1 MATLWEGRSA
11 QSEDDVFRAYNTSQ
25 FSLITSSLY
34 CGHSDSAKG
43 CAMRYPNVLVPA
55 GKVIDAAVLYM
66 RCRTSKTGTMNSR
79 IRAQKAANPITFSDI
94 TDFDARVWT
103 DEYINWDEIEA
114 WSAPLYYTSDDF
126 KAVVQEVINLPG
138 WASGNAMVILWDD
151 WEGRSSLNA
160 ERHPYSWDG
169 GALSATKLIVTYS
182 DPPPAGGEGGPANL
196 VAAGII

>member
-1 MATLWEGRSA
+1 
-11 QSEDDVFRAYNTSQ
+11 
-25 FSLITSSLY
+25 
-34 CGHSDSAKG
+34 
-43 CAMRYPNVLVPA
+43 MRFQNVTIPA
-55 GKVIDAAVLYM
+55 GKRIDTAVLYL
-66 RCRTSKTGTMNSR
+66 RCRTAKSGTVVNTR